1 MQCLGYMNQLF
12 IDFEFQLFNLFDL
25 FYFSIILFNTY
36 KIILSVSNYFI
47 IIFRVINLKYIF
59 I

>member
-36 KIILSVSNYFI
+36 KIILLISNYFI
-47 IIFRVINLKYIF
+47 IISRVTNIKYIF
-59 I
+59 N

>member
-47 IIFRVINLKYIF
+47 IIFRVTNIKYIF